1 MAVEISSNADPTQVV
16 DGLVGA
22 IKTIAADPNYNL
34 LANIFSEVLHL
45 RAKNAELISTNRNVF
60 EQYWDFRRELE
71 DAQAR
76 LEAAKALVETELA
89 GKIQELADMTE
100 ARDKLDSTLTS
111 TTAELAETNSAKD
124 KLEADLATA
133 NTELDELRTLKAS
146 LEDELSQVTT
156 RLEEQKHLSDVAAQE
171 NAALQVSLSQRET
184 ELEKTKADLESTDNR
199 LQEMTKERDN
209 LKETL
214 CHTET
219 DLMGKASRLNE
230 LDSYRVVLRDQPE
243 DIYVKILDTIWTR
256 LFNLVEEHFR
266 QDLEDKVL
274 NDTSCWKNL
283 RSAEA
288 LKGPTQIPLPQSN
301 SPVAKA
307 MRIASVLSVLS
318 RTLHKHVFRPF
329 YLMDEDAELT
339 KLLHSV
345 EFENPAREEHIR
357 STLLATLPEIQR
369 HGAKTR
375 VQHVVREVSWVVQHL
390 LGALPYDAFCSGL
403 GNACALACTEWQKI
417 QMARMKIEPYFG
429 PPYDEFDWQA
439 LPLPEFEGRKGS
451 PQTRSGVNSAR
462 GTSPARATKEDAI
475 TSTDDTEAAIELDGT
490 AVVADTA
497 TEADMTTGEG
507 APVIEVTTEG
517 GETTEGDAAAADAD
531 ADADADTAIAE
542 DEEDDMESQYQ
553 NGDEASSDTDD
564 DDESEM
570 DPGDILLVVWPSM
583 AVVENGD
590 QQPITQGLVV
600 TKAQATLAFKEVYAA
615 RLGPRG
621 GGAAGSGTSLNS
633 KRARTMSIPSSMPNP
648 NFLKD
653 NKESKDK
660 ESKSFLAAGGGE
672 EVSVVG

>member
-1 MAVEISSNADPTQVV
+1 MAVEISSSADPTQVV

-76 LEAAKALVETELA
+76 LEAAKAVVETELA
-89 GKIQELADMTE
+89 GKVQELSDMTE
-100 ARDKLDSTLTS
+100 ARDKLDNTLAS

-133 NTELDELRTLKAS
+133 NTELGQLKTLKAS
-146 LEDELSQVTT
+146 LEEELGQVTAK
-156 RLEEQKHLSDVAAQE
+156 LEEQKHLSDVAAQE

-184 ELEKTKADLESTDNR
+184 ELEKTKADLESTDSR
-199 LQEMTKERDN
+199 LQEITKERDS

-214 CHTET
+214 CHTNTE
-219 DLMGKASRLNE
+219 LVGKTARLTE
-230 LDSYRVVLRDQPE
+230 LDSYRVVLREQPE

-266 QDLEDKVL
+266 QDLEEKVL
-274 NDTSCWKNL
+274 NDASCWKNL

-307 MRIASVLSVLS
+307 MRIASVLSILS
-318 RTLHKHVFRPF
+318 RTLHKHIFRPF
-329 YLMDEDAELT
+329 YLLDGDAELT

-345 EFENPAREEHIR
+345 EFENPAREENIR

-369 HGAKTR
+369 HSAKTR

-451 PQTRSGVNSAR
+451 PQARSGPNSAR
-462 GTSPARATKEDAI
+462 GTSPAPATTTAAEAGDA
-475 TSTDDTEAAIELDGT
+475 AAELEGT
-490 AVVADTA
+490 AVAADTA
-497 TEADMTTGEG
+497 NEVDTTTGEG
-507 APVIEVTTEG
+507 APVNET
-517 GETTEGDAAAADAD
+517 TTEGDDTADGGAAAAADN
-531 ADADADTAIAE
+531 DTAIA
-542 DEEDDMESQYQ
+542 DDDDDVDGPYQ

-564 DDESEM
+564 DGSEM

-615 RLGPRG
+615 RIGPRG
-621 GGAAGSGTSLNS
+621 GAGGSGTNLNS

-648 NFLKD
+648 NIL
-653 NKESKDK
+653 KESVKDSSGGASG
-660 ESKSFLAAGGGE
+660 SKSFLAAGGGE
-672 EVSVVG
+672 EVSVAG

>member
-1 MAVEISSNADPTQVV
+1 MAIEISSNADPTQVV

-89 GKIQELADMTE
+89 GKVQELADMTE
-100 ARDKLDSTLTS
+100 ARDKLDGTLAD
-111 TTAELAETNSAKD
+111 TTTELAATNSAKD
-124 KLEADLATA
+124 ELEADLATA
-133 NTELDELRTLKAS
+133 NTELDQLRTLKSS
-146 LEDELSQVTT
+146 LEDELGQVTAK
-156 RLEEQKHLSDVAAQE
+156 LEEQKRLSDVAAQD
-171 NAALQVSLSQRET
+171 NAALQVSLSQRKT
-184 ELEKTKADLESTDNR
+184 ELEQTRADLASTNTR

-219 DLMGKASRLNE
+219 ELMGKASRLNE

-274 NDTSCWKNL
+274 NDASCWKNL

-307 MRIASVLSVLS
+307 MRIASVLSILS
-318 RTLHKHVFRPF
+318 RILHKHIFRPL
-329 YLMDEDAELT
+329 YLLDEDAELT

-345 EFENPAREEHIR
+345 EFEDPAREENVR

-375 VQHVVREVSWVVQHL
+375 VQQVVREVSWVVQHL

-403 GNACALACTEWQKI
+403 ANACALACTEWQKI

-451 PQTRSGVNSAR
+451 PQARSGANSAR
-462 GTSPARATKEDAI
+462 GTSPVPAAKGDTAPAPVTGDA
-475 TSTDDTEAAIELDGT
+475 EAAAELDGT
-490 AVVADTA
+490 AVTADT
-497 TEADMTTGEG
+497 TADVDNTPGEG
-507 APVIEVTTEG
+507 ALVNEATAEGDVTAEG
-517 GETTEGDAAAADAD
+517 GAPAIA
-531 ADADADTAIAE
+531 ADADTAIAD
-542 DEEDDMESQYQ
+542 DEEEETSTQYQ

-564 DDESEM
+564 DDDDGSEM

-621 GGAAGSGTSLNS
+621 GAGGASGTSLNS

-648 NFLKD
+648 NFP
-653 NKESKDK
+653 KESKDTK
-660 ESKSFLAAGGGE
+660 DGGSKSFLVAGGGE
-672 EVSVVG
+672 EVSVAG